1 MSLRRAAV
9 GMIRR
14 HAPQVALLTF
24 LGLLT
29 DPEKDDALAD
39 GGASSRRRSLSPS
52 HGQSSG
58 VGVGAGGEWSR
69 QPSGL
74 IEMLSGVLSGQEVC
88 ASPSTSGGGSAEPL
102 SASTCLFFDGSPAQ
116 KGRKMGSGWARHG
129 TALDRHSM
137 ALAR

>member
-1 MSLRRAAV
+1 
-9 GMIRR
+9 MIRR

-29 DPEKDDALAD
+29 DPEKDDALTD
-39 GGASSRRRSLSPS
+39 GGASSRRRSLSPL

-69 QPSGL
+69 QSSGL

-88 ASPSTSGGGSAEPL
+88 ASPSTSGGGSA
-102 SASTCLFFDGSPAQ
+102 
-116 KGRKMGSGWARHG
+116 
-129 TALDRHSM
+129 TA
-137 ALAR
+137 A